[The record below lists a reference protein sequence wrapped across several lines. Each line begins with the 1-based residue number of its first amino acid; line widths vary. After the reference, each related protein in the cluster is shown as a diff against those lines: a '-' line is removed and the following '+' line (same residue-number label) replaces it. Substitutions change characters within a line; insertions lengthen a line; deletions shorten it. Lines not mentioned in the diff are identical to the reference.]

1 MKNIIKKVSLL
12 LIFTIAIIGCA
23 TPPTYKQGTD
33 AFYKGDY
40 RTSLRAFKP
49 LAEQGNASAQNYLGA
64 MYYNG
69 TVVTPRDYALSAFWF
84 RKAADQGHANAQ
96 YNLATMY
103 NEGRGVKKNPSEALD
118 LLRRASVQG
127 QPDAKKALARM
138 QQRNEETSSDNTNWG
153 AALLGIGIGAII
165 LNSIFSSDEEV
176 NAKGSERSGS
186 GGKTLSCIYPDERP
200 GIDCRPDY

>member
-1 MKNIIKKVSLL
+1 MKNTIKKSIIILL
-12 LIFTIAIIGCA
+12 LIFTIIGCA

-84 RKAADQGHANAQ
+84 RKAADLGHANAQ

-103 NEGRGVKKNPSEALD
+103 NEGKGVKKNPSEALN
-118 LLRRASVQG
+118 LLRRASEQG

-153 AALLGIGIGAII
+153 ATLLGIGIGAII
-165 LNSIFSSDEEV
+165 LNSIFSSDEGV
-176 NAKGSERSGS
+176 NAKGNRRSP
-186 GGKTLSCIYPDERP
+186 SCIYPDDRP
-200 GIDCRPDY
+200 GLDCHSNY